1 MPKQANPLSC
11 GLVSVCRPWEINNV
25 GETHGHVKLLASPE
39 NGKILGAHIV
49 GPEAAE
55 LIHELIAVMYY
66 RGTVHDLARMPHYH
80 PTLAEI
86 ITYPAEELAGRINH
100 QDGNHGTHDDRFR

>member
-1 MPKQANPLSC
+1 MTL
-11 GLVSVCRPWEINNV
+11 
-25 GETHGHVKLLASPE
+25 GETHGHVKLLCEPKTGE
-39 NGKILGAHIV
+39 LLGAHIV

-66 RGTVHDLARMPHYH
+66 HGTAYDLLRMPHYH

-86 ITYPAEELAGRINH
+86 VTYPAESLVDQLRQNKS
-100 QDGNHGTHDDRFR
+100 NS